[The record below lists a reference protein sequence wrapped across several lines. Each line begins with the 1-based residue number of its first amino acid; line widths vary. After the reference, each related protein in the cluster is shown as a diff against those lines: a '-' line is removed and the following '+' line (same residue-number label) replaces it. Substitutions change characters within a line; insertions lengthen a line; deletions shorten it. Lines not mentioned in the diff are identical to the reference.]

1 MIGIVRS
8 SIIYFAIVFAAGFL
22 FGSIRVPFLVPRL
35 GERYAELVESPLM
48 FAVIVFSA
56 RYVVRCFDLAGKI
69 GRSLAVGMAAAILL
83 LTVEF
88 IVVLALRGM
97 TIGEFIAQRDPVAG
111 TVYYIMVA
119 IFAVMPAVFAR
130 SARG

>member
-1 MIGIVRS
+1 
-8 SIIYFAIVFAAGFL
+8 
-22 FGSIRVPFLVPRL
+22 
-35 GERYAELVESPLM
+35 M

-56 RYVVRCFDLAGKI
+56 RFVVRRFALAGQI

-88 IVVLALRGM
+88 TVVLALRGM
-97 TIGEFIAQRDPVAG
+97 SIGEFLSQRDPLAG

-119 IFAVMPAVFAR
+119 IFVAMPAIFAKF
-130 SARG
+130 SRG